1 VAEPVVL
8 NEVSSEAEAELV
20 VALLRDAGIES
31 AHRMSNRAAGAY
43 GVTSGAG
50 PYEIL
55 VHGEDVDAAR
65 EALSAQPE
73 PE

>member
-1 VAEPVVL
+1 VAEPVVA
-8 NEVSSEAEAELV
+8 NVVQSEGEAELV
-20 VALLRDAGIES
+20 LSLLRGAGIEC

-43 GVTSGAG
+43 GVTSGVG

-55 VHGEDVDAAR
+55 VHAEDLEAAR
-65 EALSAQPE
+65 EVLSAMPE

>member
-1 VAEPVVL
+1 MAEPVVL
-8 NEVSSEAEAELV
+8 SEVSTEGEAELV
-20 VALLRDAGIES
+20 VSLLRGAGIEC

-50 PYEIL
+50 PYDVL
-55 VHGEDVDAAR
+55 VHPEDLDAAR
-65 EALSAQPE
+65 EVLSATPE

>member
-1 VAEPVVL
+1 MAEPVVL
-8 NEVSSEAEAELV
+8 KEVSSEGEAELV
-20 VALLRDAGIES
+20 LSLLRDAGIEC

-55 VHGEDVDAAR
+55 VHAEDLEAAR
-65 EALSAQPE
+65 EVMSATPE